1 MDTSQPQTISPSQ
14 SMNKQTILFP
24 NGNTAIS
31 ITLPAN
37 APAAEAL
44 HTLDIQQPAALIMVI
59 GGASKL
65 DASFL
70 ARLKAL
76 CNLGIARVAAEA
88 KAAIIDGGTQAGI
101 MELIGQAVADRGN
114 QSLLL
119 GVAPS
124 GTVTYPGML
133 TDNAQPKAASL
144 EPNHSHFV
152 LVEGNSWGDETSMM
166 YKIAGELGWHIPVVT
181 IMVNGGE
188 IAKHEAWHSVQHGW
202 PLIVIKGS
210 GRMADTLASLWENK
224 QAQQHTTPANETDPE
239 LTEIL
244 EKGDVHLFPLDE
256 PVEQFEKLL
265 KCLLYQTPLLSH
277 AWKLFALYDENAK
290 RQRTFFERLQFWIL
304 CSGVIA
310 TAFVVLQILLRSD
323 KILSVGSIADQIIH
337 SIIVLLPIIISIL
350 LAGASRFTPGSRW
363 VLLRAGAE
371 TIKREIYCYRTQTGD
386 YQQDGASL
394 SQQSSPHRTSVTLSQ
409 EKFAMKIADI
419 SHQLMQTEIN
429 TAALH
434 SYTGPIPPKMYGAE
448 ADDDGYS
455 RLTPDRYIAIRIGDQ
470 RSYFR
475 GRTKKLGAELTR
487 YYWLIFVAGG
497 VGTFLAALGVEPIVA
512 LTTAFAA
519 AFASY
524 LEYHQTQY
532 TLVKYNQTLTNLD
545 NAESMWMGLSE
556 KKRKESFD
564 EFVKTTEQ
572 ILEAENVGWVQQ
584 MHDALAALR
593 SRQNEDAESPRTA
606 SRPHEESQAETKP

>member
-1 MDTSQPQTISPSQ
+1 
-14 SMNKQTILFP
+14 
-24 NGNTAIS
+24 
-31 ITLPAN
+31 
-37 APAAEAL
+37 
-44 HTLDIQQPAALIMVI
+44 
-59 GGASKL
+59 
-65 DASFL
+65 
-70 ARLKAL
+70 
-76 CNLGIARVAAEA
+76 
-88 KAAIIDGGTQAGI
+88 
-101 MELIGQAVADRGN
+101 
-114 QSLLL
+114 
-119 GVAPS
+119 
-124 GTVTYPGML
+124 
-133 TDNAQPKAASL
+133 
-144 EPNHSHFV
+144 
-152 LVEGNSWGDETSMM
+152 
-166 YKIAGELGWHIPVVT
+166 
-181 IMVNGGE
+181 VNGGE

-210 GRMADTLASLWENK
+210 GRMADTIASLWEDK
-224 QAQQHTTPANETDPE
+224 QAQQHTTFAKETDPE

-244 EKGDVHLFPLDE
+244 EKGDVHLFPLDG
-256 PVEQFEKLL
+256 PIEQFEKLL
-265 KCLLYQTPLLSH
+265 KHLLYQTPLLSH

-337 SIIVLLPIIISIL
+337 SIIVLLPITISIL

-386 YQQDGASL
+386 YKQDGASL
-394 SQQSSPHRTSVTLSQ
+394 SQQSSPRRKSVTSQ
-409 EKFAMKIADI
+409 EKFAAKIADI

-429 TAALH
+429 AAALH
-434 SYTGPIPPKMYGAE
+434 PYTGPTPPKMYGAE
-448 ADDDGYS
+448 ASDDGYS
-455 RLTPDRYIAIRIGDQ
+455 KITPDRYIAIRIGDQ
-470 RSYFR
+470 RAYFR

-487 YYWLIFVAGG
+487 YYWLIFIAGG

-556 KKRKESFD
+556 EKQKGSFD
-564 EFVKTTEQ
+564 ELVKTTEQ

-593 SRQNEDAESPRTA
+593 DRQNKDAESPRA
-606 SRPHEESQAETKP
+606 DSRIREESQAETKP